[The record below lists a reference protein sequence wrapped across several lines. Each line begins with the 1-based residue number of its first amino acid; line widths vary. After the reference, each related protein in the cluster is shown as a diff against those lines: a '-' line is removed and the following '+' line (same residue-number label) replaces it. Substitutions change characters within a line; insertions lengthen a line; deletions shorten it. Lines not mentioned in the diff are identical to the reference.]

1 LKLRHFALACYRQK
15 SGRKRTSAIFLPIS
29 GLSLRTSKLPK
40 KNPENLSPKGMFSMF
55 SFEQVIR
62 RIGGV
67 DADFLEA
74 KSD

>member
-1 LKLRHFALACYRQK
+1 LPAIGRNLAV
-15 SGRKRTSAIFLPIS
+15 SELPPS
-29 GLSLRTSKLPK
+29 SFRYPACPCGLQSFQK
-40 KNPENLSPKGMFSMF
+40 KNQENLSPKGMFSMF